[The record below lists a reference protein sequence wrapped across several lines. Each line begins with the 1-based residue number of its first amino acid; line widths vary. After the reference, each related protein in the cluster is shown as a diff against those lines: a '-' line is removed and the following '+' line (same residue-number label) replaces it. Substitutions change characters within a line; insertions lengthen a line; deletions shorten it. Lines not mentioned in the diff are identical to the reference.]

1 MTEETKYLSV
11 GDLASNQLLLVREAA
26 KRLTKTH
33 PTMLQVELGRGFVRA
48 PAEIFPLLSE
58 ELFRMAKHTPEG
70 PGSLGHVDDSHG
82 YVSRASAC
90 LITRM
95 DINRALRLNSIKTKN
110 T

>member
-58 ELFRMAKHTPEG
+58 ELFRMSKDMREG
-70 PGSLGHVDDSHG
+70 AGAIGSMDSMLG
-82 YVSRASAC
+82 YVSRSREC

-95 DINRALRLNSIKTKN
+95 DIDRALRLASVETKN